1 MIISFTGFISVMKFC
16 SILFVLFLVFS
27 TSVSATNFYIGL
39 NAGLMNQ
46 SGDFTVVDDRLNPS
60 ITPTIKDYSAPDD
73 SSLTYSL
80 FAGYKLGSDL
90 ALEFGFA
97 ENDQLTSV
105 GRVIDLDQNP
115 NSVLSADETSET
127 SYYYAAFVGLWP
139 VSSSWAFNARLG
151 FAVWKLN
158 YSQTI
163 LDTSLPADDPNVIV
177 SEQSFSDNS
186 SALLVGVG
194 LSYGFSK
201 NLEFKLTV
209 ENHFVDFAFTN
220 LELDY
225 DALSV
230 TLGTAYHF

>member
-1 MIISFTGFISVMKFC
+1 MIIRFTGFISVMKFR
-16 SILFVLFLVFS
+16 SILVVFFLVFS
-27 TSVSATNFYIGL
+27 SSVSATNFYFGL
-39 NAGLMNQ
+39 NAGLMSQ
-46 SGDFTVVDDRLNPS
+46 SGNFTVVDDRLNPS
-60 ITPTIKDYSAPDD
+60 ITPTIKDYGAPDD
-73 SSLTYSL
+73 SSLTYTL
-80 FAGYKLGSDL
+80 FVGYKLGSDL

-97 ENDQLTSV
+97 DNDPLTSV

-115 NSVLSADETSET
+115 NSILSADETTET

-151 FAVWKLN
+151 FSVWKLN

-163 LDTSLPADDPNVIV
+163 NDTSLLADDPNYVV
-177 SEQSFSDNS
+177 SQQNFTDNN
-186 SALLVGVG
+186 SALLLGVG

-201 NLEFKLTV
+201 NLEFKLTL
-209 ENHFVDFAFTN
+209 ENHFVDFSFTN